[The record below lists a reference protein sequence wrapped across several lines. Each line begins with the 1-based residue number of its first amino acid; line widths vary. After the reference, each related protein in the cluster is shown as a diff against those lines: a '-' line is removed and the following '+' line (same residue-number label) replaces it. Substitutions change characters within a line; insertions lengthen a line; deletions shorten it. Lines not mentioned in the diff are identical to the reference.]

1 VNGFTR
7 EGGVLCCDG
16 VPLPELAAE
25 HGTPLYVYSQA
36 ELLASLAAYEEA
48 FAPLP
53 HRICYALKAN
63 STLALLRVLA
73 SRGAG
78 ADIVSG
84 FELQAALRAG
94 FPASRIV
101 FSGVGKTQAEMESGL
116 RAGIA
121 AFNAES
127 EEEVVRL
134 SRVAT
139 ALATTARVALR
150 ANPDV
155 DARSHPYISTGLAR
169 NKFGLDIAET
179 LAVAE
184 RVREL
189 PAVRLLGLSCHI
201 GSQMTDLAPVAA
213 AVSSLVEVTRE
224 LQRRGF
230 ELQTID
236 IGGGLGIDYRGDGST
251 PTPQQLAER
260 VLPLLSG
267 LGLPVLLEPGR
278 SLVGRAGVL
287 VTRVLYVKDR
297 PTRRFVIVDAG
308 MNDLLRPALYDAY
321 HRIEPAVPRGGSL
334 GAVDVVGPVCET
346 GDFLAR
352 DREMEPSEPGD
363 LLVIRDA
370 GAYGAAMASNYN
382 MRPRPAEVLVAHGVP
397 RRVRRRET
405 VDDLLRLEE

>member
-1 VNGFTR
+1 MSFDAA
-7 EGGVLCCDG
+7 GGILHADG
-16 VPLPELAAE
+16 VSLQELARE
-25 HGTPLYVYSQA
+25 HGTPLYVYSQG
-36 ELLASLAAYEEA
+36 LLVEALEAYQQA
-48 FAPLP
+48 FAPVR

-63 STLALLRVLA
+63 STLALLRVLS

-84 FELQAALRAG
+84 FELEAALRAG
-94 FPASRIV
+94 FPADHVV
-101 FSGVGKTQAEMESGL
+101 FSGVGKTTDEMERGL
-116 RAGIA
+116 QAGIA

-134 SRVAT
+134 SRVA
-139 ALATTARVALR
+139 AARGVVARVALR

-169 NKFGLDIAET
+169 NKFGLDIGET

-189 PAVRLLGLSCHI
+189 PAVRLVGLSCHI
-201 GSQMTDLAPVAA
+201 GSQMLDLSPVKA
-213 AVSSLVEVTRE
+213 AVTSLVEVTRE
-224 LQRRGF
+224 LLRRGF
-230 ELQTID
+230 ALETID
-236 IGGGLGIDYRGDGST
+236 VGGGLGIDYRGDGAA
-251 PTPQQLAER
+251 PTPGQLAEQ
-260 VLPLLSG
+260 VLPIVQP
-267 LGLPVLLEPGR
+267 LGLPVMLEPGR

-287 VTRVLYVKDR
+287 LTRVLYVKAR
-297 PTRRFVIVDAG
+297 RERRFVIVDAG

-321 HRIEPAVPRGGSL
+321 HRIEPVAPRGGA
-334 GAVDVVGPVCET
+334 GAVVDVVGPVCET
-346 GDFLAR
+346 GDFLGR
-352 DREMEPSEPGD
+352 DRELELPEPGD
-363 LLVIRDA
+363 LLAIRDV

-382 MRPRPAEVLVAHGVP
+382 LRPRPAEVLVAQGVP